1 MEEKHETLTFWQDF
15 LFDFDVENC
24 SPKELEKLASGRFLL
39 FETIVQ
45 KQSPEKI
52 FEALELYK
60 NISDLLNSKKEIQ
73 KILKNLSSEIL
84 DDFLSLE
91 TELFNLENVEEM
103 LYLPGGYAG
112 LFLAVNMRNKPDE
125 YLMERVDEALLEQL
139 IDFDV
144 QRGTPASH
152 FFVVAA
158 LNHHLDLL
166 KSPIWDKCKFVLYKN
181 YKKKI
186 VCSLKKNFEILYIL

>member
-1 MEEKHETLTFWQDF
+1 MKEKHEALAFWQDF
-15 LFDFDVENC
+15 IFDFDVEDC
-24 SPKELEKLASGRFLL
+24 SSKKLEKLASGRFLL

-45 KQSPEKI
+45 KQPPEKI
-52 FEALELYK
+52 FEAFELYNKISNLINTK
-60 NISDLLNSKKEIQ
+60 NELQ
-73 KILKNLSSEIL
+73 KNLKSLSSEIL

-91 TELFNLENVEEM
+91 SELYNLENVEEM

-112 LFLAVNMRNKPDE
+112 LFLAVNMQNKPNE
-125 YLMERVDEALLEQL
+125 YLMEQVDETLLEQL
-139 IDFDV
+139 IDMDV

-166 KSPIWDKCKFVLYKN
+166 KSPIWDKCKFV
-181 YKKKI
+181 
-186 VCSLKKNFEILYIL
+186 

>member
-1 MEEKHETLTFWQDF
+1 MEEKHKALSFWHDF
-15 LFDFDVENC
+15 ILNFDVENC
-24 SPKELEKLASGRFLL
+24 SSKELEKLASGRFLL
-39 FETIVQ
+39 FELIVQ
-45 KQSPEKI
+45 KRSPEKI
-52 FEALELYK
+52 VEAFNLYN
-60 NISDLLNSKKEIQ
+60 NISDLLNSKKEFQ
-73 KILKNLSSEIL
+73 KTLKNLSSEIL

-91 TELFNLENVEEM
+91 AELFNLENVEEM

-125 YLMERVDEALLEQL
+125 YLMEQVDEKLLEQL

-166 KSPIWDKCKFVLYKN
+166 KSPIWDKCKF
-181 YKKKI
+181 KKAVNKFI
-186 VCSLKKNFEILYIL
+186 HFK